1 MSSGTVGVEDQWLK
15 MYSPYLSS
23 PFTYL
28 SPLRLLFW
36 IKFWYFC
43 LHLFSFNEQHQQRN
57 LKLCFSS
64 SAALHHSVK
73 LLSAFV
79 AVPFWSCNTPW
90 PPEAPADTVADLWL
104 PPSPLLLQ
112 IRVPTGPRH
121 AGQLLPSMV
130 ATGSCCLPDWGHW
143 ELGWVWEWRASW
155 CHPYWW
161 LRSTSTR
168 PASTQ
173 TCWLRCST
181 WWSPGS
187 SCCST
192 STRSSAE
199 VSHRNTFVTI
209 KIEHF
214 KILLGLSCGNIVF
227 VVFVQHTFFSLYILL
242 MKLLILP

>member
-1 MSSGTVGVEDQWLK
+1 MIPSMIVRPIFLLLKSELEGFKSRKVDLLMNSCPRGQLGCRISGSKWTVPIWAPSSVLDKILIFLPDI
-15 MYSPYLSS
+15 Y
-23 PFTYL
+23 
-28 SPLRLLFW
+28 
-36 IKFWYFC
+36 IYF
-43 LHLFSFNEQHQQRN
+43 QQRN
-57 LKLCFSS
+57 QKLCFSS
-64 SAALHHSVK
+64 SATLHHSVK

-90 PPEAPADTVADLWL
+90 PLEAPTDTVADLWP

-112 IRVPTGPRH
+112 IRAPTGQRR
-121 AGQLLPSMV
+121 AGQLLPSTA

-199 VSHRNTFVTI
+199 VSHRDTFVTI
-209 KIEHF
+209 KKEHF
-214 KILLGLSCGNIVF
+214 KMLHITGSLLW
-227 VVFVQHTFFSLYILL
+227 
-242 MKLLILP
+242 